1 MILFFAVLVE
11 HRFVTDRQ
19 TDRQTQTQTDTG
31 PWLYRVCIASRGNY
45 APLVANTSVV
55 ERKQH
60 DINDTGISEILKH
73 RKIT

>member
-1 MILFFAVLVE
+1 MCDPKFG
-11 HRFVTDRQ
+11 RFSRTPAC
-19 TDRQTQTQTDTG
+19 DRQTQTQTDTG

-45 APLVANTSVV
+45 APLVANTGVV

-73 RKIT
+73 RMIT